1 MSALLALSVSIGVL
15 GFVATFFYLK
25 AGLLI
30 WAAFVAWGCFF
41 QAGGDTAALK
51 NTIVGNIFGAVWAWI
66 AALLIL
72 KVPLAAS
79 LGLPLWAG
87 IVVGI
92 TVFIICIAANIKAFS
107 VIPANVYGYAA
118 VFAYLLQTP
127 DAMSADK
134 LLGVNF
140 ANALILVAISMAIG
154 ALFGIASA
162 KLGAALG
169 PKAAPT
175 GA

>member
-1 MSALLALSVSIGVL
+1 MSALLALSISIGVL
-15 GFVATFFYLK
+15 GFIATFVFLK
-25 AGLLI
+25 AKLLI

-41 QAGGDTAALK
+41 QAGGDNAALK

-66 AALLIL
+66 AALIIL
-72 KVPLAAS
+72 KVPLGAS
-79 LGLPLWAG
+79 LSLPVWAG

-127 DAMSADK
+127 DAMTADK
-134 LLGVNF
+134 LMGANMD
-140 ANALILVAISMAIG
+140 NALILVVVSMVIG

-162 KLGAALG
+162 KIGAALG
-169 PKAAPT
+169 PKAAPA